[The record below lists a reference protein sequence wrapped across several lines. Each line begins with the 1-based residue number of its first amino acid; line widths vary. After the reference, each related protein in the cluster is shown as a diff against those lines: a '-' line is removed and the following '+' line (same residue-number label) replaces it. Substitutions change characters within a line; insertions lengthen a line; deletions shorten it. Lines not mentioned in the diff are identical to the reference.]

1 MKNILKILQNELLHI
16 LVWDR
21 RRGVL
26 LLFASVAYMV
36 VFSWLYY
43 WGVVQGVPLL
53 VVDQSNTA
61 LSRQLVK
68 SFVQSDG
75 FTLLGESQTLAA
87 AEEWLQKGR
96 HGAALY
102 IPPDFSERIQRRQ
115 QSELVM
121 AMEGSNIILT
131 SNSSVAAAEILREFN
146 AKAAQNNLARD
157 KGQLPGQAR
166 QRTAPVHF
174 NYRLLNNPQ
183 LDYLIFFVYGLAL
196 VALQQGVLLAVAAG
210 VLWPHNKHLPEEL
223 ALNKYSAWGLKTVV
237 YWLLGMCSYALCLGV
252 GRCFFNLPVRG
263 SWQEHL
269 LLSGSFIFCIIQ
281 VGGMLAGL
289 CKEELLFSRLSIFY
303 TVPAFMLSGY
313 TWPLEVMPLWVRNLA
328 QCSPFTYLATAVR
341 QLCLSGSCPDLAE
354 RSLILLLLGVICL
367 PGAAQLYYQ
376 RFHGAA
382 GDSSAYSEKIS

>member
-21 RRGVL
+21 RRGIL
-26 LLFASVAYMV
+26 LLFASVAYML

-43 WGVVQGVPLL
+43 WGVVQNIPLL

-61 LSRQLVK
+61 LSRQLIK
-68 SFVQSDG
+68 GFAQSDS
-75 FTLLGESQTLAA
+75 FTLAGESQSLAA
-87 AEEWLQKGR
+87 AEVWLQKGR

-121 AMEGSNIILT
+121 AMEGSNIVLT
-131 SNSSVAAAEILREFN
+131 SNSSIAAAEILREFN
-146 AKAAQNNLARD
+146 AQTAQATLARD
-157 KGQLPGQAR
+157 KAQLPGQAR

-183 LDYLIFFVYGLAL
+183 LDYLIFFMYGLAL

-210 VLWPHNKHLPEEL
+210 VLWPNNKHIPEEL
-223 ALNKYSAWGLKTVV
+223 ALSKYVCWVVKTVI
-237 YWLLGMCSYALCLGV
+237 YWTLGMLSYALCLAV
-252 GRCFFNLPVRG
+252 GWHFFGLPVG
-263 SWQEHL
+263 GGWQQHL
-269 LLSGSFIFCIIQ
+269 LLGGAFVFCVIQ

-313 TWPLEVMPLWVRNLA
+313 TWPLEAMPLWVRNLA
-328 QCSPFTYLATAVR
+328 QCSPFTYLASAVR
-341 QLCLSGSCPDLAE
+341 QLCLSGSCHDLGQRA
-354 RSLILLLLGVICL
+354 IVLLLLGIICL
-367 PGAAQLYYQ
+367 PGAAQLYQQ
-376 RFHGAA
+376 RLHSAHGNT
-382 GDSSAYSEKIS
+382 SA